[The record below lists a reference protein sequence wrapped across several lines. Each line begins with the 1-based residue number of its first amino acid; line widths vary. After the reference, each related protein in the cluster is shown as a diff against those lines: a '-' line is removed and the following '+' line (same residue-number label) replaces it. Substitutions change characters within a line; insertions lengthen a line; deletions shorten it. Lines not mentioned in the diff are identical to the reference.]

1 MADWSSLFGLLIIEL
16 EKTSYTNVLKRPTG
30 SRLAPSPPRKKRRIT
45 RSSLR
50 TAGMAHELAEAT
62 INFDQLAL
70 NRDTMT
76 AEEESLQNSLKEM
89 DSELRKLSW

>member
-1 MADWSSLFGLLIIEL
+1 MADWSSLFSLLIIEL
-16 EKTSYTNVLKRPTG
+16 EMTSSANLLKRPTE

-50 TAGMAHELAEAT
+50 TADMAYELAEAT

-70 NRDTMT
+70 NRDTMA
-76 AEEESLQNSLKEM
+76 AEEESLQKRLREM